1 MTPIKSVFNF
11 YLDSS
16 IHVSLA
22 VLAFTL
28 ATFFEYNLPIEKTL
42 LGFIFFGTI
51 TGYNFV
57 KYAGIAG
64 LHHRSLAKNLKL
76 IQLFS
81 LMSFGFFLYYLF
93 QVSRPVVITS
103 GILGIMT
110 LLYGVPFYHKKN
122 LRSFNGLKIFIVA
135 LVWAG
140 VTVLL
145 PWVAFKTDVSTD
157 IWISFSQRFLWVLVL
172 IIPFEIRDMV
182 YDNSSLGTL
191 PQKFGIKKT
200 KTIGYFVLLLIAIIE
215 GFKDEITLSISL
227 SFIGMLFF
235 TGILLRLSVKN
246 QSSYYSAFWV
256 EAIPI
261 FWVGIIIIVND
272 YFFIS

>member
-1 MTPIKSVFNF
+1 MKPVKSIFNF

-28 ATFFEYNLPIEKTL
+28 ATLYEFNFALEKSL
-42 LGFIFFGTI
+42 LGFIFFATI

-81 LMSFGFFLYYLF
+81 LLSFGFFLFYLF
-93 QVSRPVVITS
+93 QVSKPVIVTS
-103 GILGIMT
+103 TILGVLT
-110 LLYGVPFYHKKN
+110 LLYVVPFYNQKN
-122 LRSFNGLKIFIVA
+122 LRNLYGLKVFIVA

-145 PWVAFKTDVSTD
+145 PWVHFEPTFSAD
-157 IWISFSQRFLWVLVL
+157 IWISFLQRFLWVLVL
-172 IIPFEIRDMV
+172 IIPFEIRDLQ
-182 YDNSSLGTL
+182 YDSVSLGTL
-191 PQKFGIKKT
+191 PQKFGIQKSKKL
-200 KTIGYFVLLLIAIIE
+200 GYFLLAHILLLE
-215 GFKDEITLSISL
+215 GFKDDISSEFL
-227 SFIGMLFF
+227 FSLTVMLMI
-235 TGILLRLSVKN
+235 TGIFVKLSRKN
-246 QSSYYSAFWV
+246 QPAIYTSFWV
-256 EAIPI
+256 EGIPI
-261 FWVGIIIIVND
+261 YWACFLMILKN

>member
-1 MTPIKSVFNF
+1 MKPIKSVFNF

-28 ATFFEYNLPIEKTL
+28 ATFFEYNLPIEKPM

-81 LMSFGFFLYYLF
+81 LLSFGFFLFYLF
-93 QVSRPVVITS
+93 QVPRPVIITS
-103 GILGIMT
+103 AILGIMT
-110 LLYGVPFYHKKN
+110 LLYVVPFFKNKN

-145 PWVAFKTDVSTD
+145 PWVHFEADFSKD
-157 IWISFSQRFLWVLVL
+157 IWISFLQRFLWVLVL

-182 YDNSSLGTL
+182 YDSNSLGTL
-191 PQKFGIKKT
+191 PQKFGIRITKK
-200 KTIGYFVLLLIAIIE
+200 IGYFFLLLMAVIE
-215 GFKDEITLSISL
+215 GFKDEITLSFSL
-227 SFIGMLFF
+227 SFFVMLIL
-235 TGILLRLSVKN
+235 TGILVRLSKKN

-261 FWVGIIIIVND
+261 YWLGIILIVND

>member
-1 MTPIKSVFNF
+1 MKPIKSVFNF

-28 ATFFEYNLPIEKTL
+28 ATFFEYNLPIEKPM

-76 IQLFS
+76 MQLFS
-81 LMSFGFFLYYLF
+81 LLRFGFFLFYLF
-93 QVSRPVVITS
+93 QVSRPVIITS
-103 GILGIMT
+103 AILGIMT
-110 LLYGVPFYHKKN
+110 LLYVVPFFKNKN

-145 PWVAFKTDVSTD
+145 PWVHFEADFSKD
-157 IWISFSQRFLWVLVL
+157 IWISFLQRFLWVLVL

-182 YDNSSLGTL
+182 YDSNSLGTL
-191 PQKFGIKKT
+191 PQKFGIRITKK
-200 KTIGYFVLLLIAIIE
+200 IGYFFLLLMAVIE
-215 GFKDEITLSISL
+215 GFKDEITLSFSL
-227 SFIGMLFF
+227 SFFVMLIL
-235 TGILLRLSVKN
+235 TGILVRLSKKN

-261 FWVGIIIIVND
+261 FWMGFILIVNN

>member
-1 MTPIKSVFNF
+1 MKPIKSVFNF

-28 ATFFEYNLPIEKTL
+28 ATFFEYNLPIEKPM

-81 LMSFGFFLYYLF
+81 LLSFGFFLFYLF
-93 QVSRPVVITS
+93 QVPRPVIITS
-103 GILGIMT
+103 AILGIMT
-110 LLYGVPFYHKKN
+110 LLYVVPFFKNKN

-145 PWVAFKTDVSTD
+145 PWVHFEADFSTD
-157 IWISFSQRFLWVLVL
+157 IWISFLQRFLWVLVL

-182 YDNSSLGTL
+182 YDSNSLGTL
-191 PQKFGIKKT
+191 PQKFGIRITKK
-200 KTIGYFVLLLIAIIE
+200 IGYFFLLLMAVIE
-215 GFKDEITLSISL
+215 GFKDEITLSFSL
-227 SFIGMLFF
+227 SFFVMLIL
-235 TGILLRLSVKN
+235 TGILVRLSKKN

-261 FWVGIIIIVND
+261 FWMGFILIVNN

>member
-1 MTPIKSVFNF
+1 MKPIKSVFNF

-28 ATFFEYNLPIEKTL
+28 ATFFEYNLPIEKPM

-81 LMSFGFFLYYLF
+81 LLSFGFFLFYLF
-93 QVSRPVVITS
+93 QVPRPVIITS
-103 GILGIMT
+103 AILGIMT
-110 LLYGVPFYHKKN
+110 LLYVVPFFKNKN

-145 PWVAFKTDVSTD
+145 PWVHFEADFSKD
-157 IWISFSQRFLWVLVL
+157 IWISFLQRFLWVLVL

-182 YDNSSLGTL
+182 YDSNSLGTL
-191 PQKFGIKKT
+191 PQKFGIRITKK
-200 KTIGYFVLLLIAIIE
+200 IGYFFLLLMAVIE
-215 GFKDEITLSISL
+215 GFKDEITLSFSL
-227 SFIGMLFF
+227 SFFVMIIL
-235 TGILLRLSVKN
+235 TGILVRLSKKN

-261 FWVGIIIIVND
+261 FWMGFILIVNN

>member
-1 MTPIKSVFNF
+1 MKPIKSVFNF

-28 ATFFEYNLPIEKTL
+28 ATFFEYNLPIEKPM

-81 LMSFGFFLYYLF
+81 LLSFGFFLFYLF
-93 QVSRPVVITS
+93 QVPRPVIITS
-103 GILGIMT
+103 AILGIMT
-110 LLYGVPFYHKKN
+110 LLYVVPFFKNKN

-145 PWVAFKTDVSTD
+145 PWVHFEADFSKD
-157 IWISFSQRFLWVLVL
+157 IWISFLQRFLWVLVL

-182 YDNSSLGTL
+182 YDSNSLGTL
-191 PQKFGIKKT
+191 PQKFGIRITKK
-200 KTIGYFVLLLIAIIE
+200 IGYFFLLLMAVIE
-215 GFKDEITLSISL
+215 GFKDEITLSFSL
-227 SFIGMLFF
+227 SFFVMLIL
-235 TGILLRLSVKN
+235 TGILVRLSKKN

-261 FWVGIIIIVND
+261 FWMGFILIVNN